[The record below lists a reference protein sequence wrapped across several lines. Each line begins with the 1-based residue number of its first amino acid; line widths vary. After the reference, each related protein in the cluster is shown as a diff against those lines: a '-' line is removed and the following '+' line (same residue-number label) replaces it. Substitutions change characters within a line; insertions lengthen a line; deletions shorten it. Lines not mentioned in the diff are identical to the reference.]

1 MDVNKILNELRQE
14 RDLLQHAIDTLER
27 LARGQGKRRGRPPAW
42 LKEAATR
49 RTSQSRHNT
58 RKQSRARKGAVEV
71 PRNKGRIS
79 STR

>member
-42 LKEAATR
+42 LKETATR
-49 RTSQSRHNT
+49 RGLRSRQNAH
-58 RKQSRARKGAVEV
+58 KQSRTRKGTVVGLVTTEGA
-71 PRNKGRIS
+71 PR
-79 STR
+79 